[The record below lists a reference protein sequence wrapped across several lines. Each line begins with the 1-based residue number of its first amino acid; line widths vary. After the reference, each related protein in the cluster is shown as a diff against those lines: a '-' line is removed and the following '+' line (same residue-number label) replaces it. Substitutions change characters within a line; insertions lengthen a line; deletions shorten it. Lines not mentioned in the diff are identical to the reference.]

1 MWGNFSDGQSE
12 VTYKFSM
19 AQVQAIQPL
28 VIVAQLSV
36 PLKPASIIFIVRIDI
51 SYTNQ
56 FLMCSESSVK
66 NRYD

>member
-1 MWGNFSDGQSE
+1 MWGNYSDGQSE

-28 VIVAQLSV
+28 IIVAQLSV
-36 PLKPASIIFIVRIDI
+36 PLKPALIIFIVRIDI
-51 SYTNQ
+51 TYTNQ
-56 FLMCSESSVK
+56 FLICSESSVK